1 MRLAGWL
8 AGHIL
13 RTLRK
18 QEWTG
23 LRLGNKPLM
32 PSSPRDLFRS
42 MRFYLLKV
50 SHLSKTRATNWGMFK
65 HKSLRIILYLNC
77 NNTYYPPPLLLNSSG
92 PSLQKPHAVL
102 LETCK
107 AESAYLPRL
116 SLFFPPHGSE
126 TCYYTAPVFPQ
137 LAMSSIPESQYSPFQ
152 HWLWTQANNPFQ
164 LKKTN
169 NKNMRKILHSRMLQ
183 RSPKF
188 CFQLSWSQLDSGLSF
203 LSEPGLPQIPL

>member
-1 MRLAGWL
+1 MCVCVCVCVRFKDALPIAWL
-8 AGHIL
+8 L
-13 RTLRK
+13 L
-18 QEWTG
+18 TG
-23 LRLGNKPLM
+23 
-32 PSSPRDLFRS
+32 
-42 MRFYLLKV
+42 FYLLKV

-126 TCYYTAPVFPQ
+126 TCYYTAPDFPQ

-188 CFQLSWSQLDSGLSF
+188 CFQLSWSQLDSGLSPNSSQYQF
-203 LSEPGLPQIPL
+203 VLVRVSIPAQSS